1 MIIIFVMSGRTAI
14 SPAIASPHIILY
26 ILYTILYTIL
36 YIPSYDGY
44 HVDGIQDADEEWARR
59 RKGVVKR

>member
-1 MIIIFVMSGRTAI
+1 MSGRTAI

-26 ILYTILYTIL
+26 ILYTILYILYTIL